1 MAVRIYKAQ
10 TKWLGGTKAKTRIRE
25 FKIGIDEPL
34 ELKGTNTAP
43 NPVELLLAALG
54 GCVALTYCGYAR
66 KFGVDIENLVVNL
79 EGNMI
84 PGGWIDKEN
93 RKRKGFK
100 QIRYEVQLKTK
111 SSKEKIHQ
119 LHKLV
124 EEKCPISDMLCNN
137 TEVKGRVSLSK
148 F

>member
-1 MAVRIYKAQ
+1 MTVRTYRAQ
-10 TKWLGGTKAKTRIRE
+10 TKWLGGSKAKTAIRE

-54 GCVALTYCGYAR
+54 GCIALTYCGYA
-66 KFGVDIENLVVNL
+66 KKLKVDIENLVINL
-79 EGNMI
+79 EGDMI
-84 PGGWIDKEN
+84 PGGWIDEEN

-111 SSKEKIHQ
+111 SSKEKVHQ

-124 EEKCPISDMLCNN
+124 EEKCPISDMLSNN
-137 TEVKGRVSLSK
+137 TEVKGRVSVI
-148 F
+148 

>member
-1 MAVRIYKAQ
+1 MAVKIYKAQ

-25 FKIGIDEPL
+25 FEIGIDEPL
-34 ELKGTNTAP
+34 ELKGTNTAS
-43 NPVELLLAALG
+43 NPV
-54 GCVALTYCGYAR
+54 V
-66 KFGVDIENLVVNL
+66 ENLIVNL
-79 EGNMI
+79 EGDMI

-93 RKRKGFK
+93 RKRRGFK
-100 QIRYEVQLKTK
+100 QIRYEVHLKTK
-111 SSKEKIHQ
+111 TSKEKIHQ

-137 TEVKGRVSLSK
+137 TKVKGRVSVNR